1 MPAGPRFWQAAP
13 FRQIITNGRRRPLRS
28 IRQTALAVPHRIED
42 VVDIRVERFHGFYC
56 GCRLSVT
63 VPAERGFMR
72 WSVPSRRTN

>member
-1 MPAGPRFWQAAP
+1 MPAG
-13 FRQIITNGRRRPLRS
+13 RPLRS

-63 VPAERGFMR
+63 VREGVHALERA
-72 WSVPSRRTN
+72 VPQDELMPNRDDRV